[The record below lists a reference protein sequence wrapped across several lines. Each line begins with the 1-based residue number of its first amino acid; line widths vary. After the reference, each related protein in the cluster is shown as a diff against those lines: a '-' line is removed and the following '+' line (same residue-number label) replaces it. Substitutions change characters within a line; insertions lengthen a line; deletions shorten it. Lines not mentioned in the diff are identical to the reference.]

1 MVPASVWSCHK
12 ITYREILNMGMNL
25 KKVTK
30 KLTSVRDS
38 ILDNGGLTEED
49 EALLRSMIDEP
60 VTINQRRLRT
70 PTPQNDNKPLSPE
83 QKFRLRLMEKTGT
96 GSTSIH

>member
-1 MVPASVWSCHK
+1 MA
-12 ITYREILNMGMNL
+12 INL
-25 KKVTK
+25 KKVTE

-38 ILDNGGLTEED
+38 IREEGELNAEAEEILKSLITEPLT
-49 EALLRSMIDEP
+49 
-60 VTINQRRLRT
+60 VNQGRFRT
-70 PTPQNDNKPLSPE
+70 PRPQNDNTALTAE

>member
-1 MVPASVWSCHK
+1 MV
-12 ITYREILNMGMNL
+12 MNI

-30 KLTSVRDS
+30 KLSSVRDS
-38 ILDNGGLTEED
+38 IRAEGKISAETEEV
-49 EALLRSMIDEP
+49 LKSLITEP
-60 VTINQRRLRT
+60 VTVNQSRFRT
-70 PTPQNDNKPLSPE
+70 PQPQNDNTPLTAE

>member
-1 MVPASVWSCHK
+1 MA
-12 ITYREILNMGMNL
+12 MNL

-38 ILDNGGLTEED
+38 IRADGKISPETEEV
-49 EALLRSMIDEP
+49 LKSLITEP
-60 VTINQRRLRT
+60 VTVNQGRFRT
-70 PTPQNDNKPLSPE
+70 PQPQNDNQVLTAE

>member
-1 MVPASVWSCHK
+1 MA
-12 ITYREILNMGMNL
+12 MNL

-38 ILDNGGLTEED
+38 IRAEGKMTD
-49 EALLRSMIDEP
+49 EAEEILKSLVNEP
-60 VTINQRRLRT
+60 VTVNQRRFRT
-70 PTPQNDNKPLSPE
+70 PQPDNDNQPLSPE